1 MFSEIQ
7 DNSERVIELYF
18 VVGRRKAS
26 EGGII
31 RSDIDSVQSDTITE
45 DIIMT

>member
-1 MFSEIQ
+1 MSSRIQ
-7 DNSERVIELYF
+7 DDSKRVIELYF